1 MVLQPMCEKL
11 TSVVEN
17 LSESLSEASDLNA
30 VDRRQVRPGRRD
42 EIGTAQARCTF
53 LVSCAILTKAKK
65 INQSIGQTARPFG
78 CGSCEFVHIFFN

>member
-30 VDRRQVRPGRRD
+30 VDRGRYDSGEETKSEQLRRD
-42 EIGTAQARCTF
+42 ALSW
-53 LVSCAILTKAKK
+53 LVVPI
-65 INQSIGQTARPFG
+65 
-78 CGSCEFVHIFFN
+78 